1 MIKKIQNLLLKS
13 VILVLTLGA
22 TFFIILSTVEIVAN
36 IDIAYIQAMSP
47 VEAQEPINKI
57 IRYSEESGVKDFG
70 NKRYVDLGQ
79 LDYMYFP
86 SQNYRVFIG
95 NARKVKESSSGLEK
109 WFMKP
114 NNAHSI
120 VLNKDKSGVKGDY
133 LFYTDQ
139 SWKTIPDSRRIDVGD
154 EVKIVNTRGD
164 GYDFRLIE
172 RQELKYSET
181 YIPQTSNERQIVIV
195 VENKEQNTYTAFS
208 AEPK

>member
-1 MIKKIQNLLLKS
+1 
-13 VILVLTLGA
+13 
-22 TFFIILSTVEIVAN
+22 
-36 IDIAYIQAMSP
+36 
-47 VEAQEPINKI
+47 
-57 IRYSEESGVKDFG
+57 
-70 NKRYVDLGQ
+70 
-79 LDYMYFP
+79 MYFP

-95 NARKVKESSSGLEK
+95 NARKVKESSTGLEK